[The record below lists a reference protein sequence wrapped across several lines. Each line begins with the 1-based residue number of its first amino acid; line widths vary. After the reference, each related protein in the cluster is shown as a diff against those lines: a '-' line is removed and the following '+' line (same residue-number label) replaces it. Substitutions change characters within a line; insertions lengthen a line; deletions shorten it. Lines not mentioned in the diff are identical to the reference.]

1 MMKVSGQQGW
11 LLLDPP
17 SSVGHAR
24 RASIREKE
32 NAPNAP
38 FPSIDLILL
47 SGVIREAGFSP
58 IYLDAQIRRWSW
70 EQLIARA
77 RGLDA
82 VGTVSLVSSG
92 RLDEELAQ
100 LERFKRALGGALYVV
115 APISLSLSAERC
127 RALMEQHPW
136 LGGLILNIAENDFG
150 PLIAGNQTQPRN
162 VAVRIGNDI
171 HLPSAAI
178 TYVEDLHIPQPV
190 HAIFKDSRYYFP
202 QTKHAPVTCVQVSF
216 GCPYRCEFCLDNAQY
231 SRMSYRR
238 VADVIE
244 ELVEIDRLGFR
255 EVYFKDLTFG
265 LNKRVTVEF
274 LEGLKSRKLR
284 LRWLCTTRVDV
295 ATARLLT
302 LMRQAGCYG
311 VEFGVE
317 SGQQRRR
324 ALNGKPIPDEQIHE
338 VFNRCRQLG
347 IETTAFVIIG
357 FEDETEEEIR
367 ATMRFIE
374 SLRPDYV
381 SYNVLNALPGTP
393 LEQRARAEGFLQD
406 ETNNHS
412 FAASNLR
419 HKYLTPEQL
428 EALRSEAVRS
438 FYRRPRTTITRLLR
452 LRSLFELRKLVR
464 LSRAAL

>member
-1 MMKVSGQQGW
+1 MKVTGQQSW

-17 SSVGHAR
+17 SSVGYAR

-38 FPSIDLILL
+38 FPSIDLIML
-47 SGVIREAGFSP
+47 SGVIRQAGYSP
-58 IYLDAQIRRWSW
+58 IYIDAQIRRWSW
-70 EQLIARA
+70 ERLIAQA
-77 RGLDA
+77 PGLAA
-82 VGTVSLVSSG
+82 VGAVSLISSG
-92 RLDEELAQ
+92 RLEEELAQ
-100 LERFKRALGGALYVV
+100 LEHFKRALGGLLYVI
-115 APISLSLSAERC
+115 APISLSLSVSRC

-136 LGGLILNIAENDFG
+136 LDGLILNIAENDFG
-150 PLIAGNQTQPRN
+150 PLIAGDQARPRN
-162 VAVRIGNDI
+162 VAVRIGDAI
-171 HLPSAAI
+171 HLPSAVV
-178 TYVEDLHIPQPV
+178 TYVEDLHIPRPV

-202 QTKHAPVTCVQVSF
+202 QTKHAPVTCVQASF
-216 GCPYRCEFCLDNAQY
+216 GCPYRCEFCLDNALY
-231 SRMSYRR
+231 RRMSYRR
-238 VADVIE
+238 VTDVIE

-274 LEGLKSRKLR
+274 LEGLKSRRLR

-295 ATARLLT
+295 ATARLLN
-302 LMRQAGCYG
+302 LMKRAGCYG

-357 FEDETEEEIR
+357 FEDETEREIR

-393 LEQRARAEGFLQD
+393 LEQRARAEGFLQ
-406 ETNNHS
+406 EQTNDHS
-412 FAASNLR
+412 FATSNLR
-419 HKYLTPEQL
+419 HKYLTPVQL
-428 EALRSEAVRS
+428 EALRVEAVRS

-452 LRSLFELRKLVR
+452 LRSVFELRKLVR